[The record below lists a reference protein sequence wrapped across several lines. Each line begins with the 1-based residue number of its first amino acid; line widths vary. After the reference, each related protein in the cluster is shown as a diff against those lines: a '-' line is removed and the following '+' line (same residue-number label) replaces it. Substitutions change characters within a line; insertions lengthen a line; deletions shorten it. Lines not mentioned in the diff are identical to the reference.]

1 MPKRINKAVELL
13 ESGQPIYYT
22 GTRELSYENG
32 KAINIAI
39 DQRH

>member
-1 MPKRINKAVELL
+1 MPERINKAIELL
-13 ESGQPIYYT
+13 ETCQPIYCT

-32 KAINIAI
+32 KAIDIAI